1 MEVSLPT
8 FLFQIAGGNHVLD
21 VEGKELPN
29 ASAARIEGIKLA
41 GEILK
46 ELPTELYQTANV
58 KIDVTDESGQILFKV
73 VVTTFGA
80 TELQSA
86 SHG

>member
-1 MEVSLPT
+1 MEVSLPK
-8 FLFQIAGGNHVLD
+8 FLFHVAGGNHVLD

-29 ASAARIEGIKLA
+29 VSAARIEGIKLA

-46 ELPTELYQTANV
+46 ELPSALYQTANF
-58 KIDVTDESGQILFKV
+58 KIDVTDESGQVLFKV
-73 VVTTFGA
+73 LVTTFGA
-80 TELQSA
+80 NELQSA